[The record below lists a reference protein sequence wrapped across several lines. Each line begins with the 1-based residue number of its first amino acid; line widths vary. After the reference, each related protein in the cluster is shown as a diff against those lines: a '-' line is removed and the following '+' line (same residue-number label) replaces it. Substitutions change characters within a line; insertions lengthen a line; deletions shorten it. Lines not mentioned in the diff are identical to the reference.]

1 MNKFLA
7 IGRWSQEITLRYT
20 QSGKAVASTTLAINE
35 GYGDKKTTT
44 FIPVVIWGKTAEVAA
59 QYTDK
64 GTQVG
69 IEGRMQVREWEKD
82 GSKRYTT
89 EIVVERLELLGGNKK
104 AEDGPPMEPKYS
116 DPFAGSTSISIPDD
130 DLPFIPNKI

>member
-1 MNKFLA
+1 MNKFIA

-20 QSGKAVASTTLAINE
+20 QLGKAVAGTTIAINE

-44 FIPVVIWGKTAEVAA
+44 FLPCVIWGKTAEVAA

-64 GTQVG
+64 GSQVG
-69 IEGRMQVREWEKD
+69 IEGRIQVREWEKD
-82 GSKRYTT
+82 GHKRYTT

-104 AEDGPPMEPKYS
+104 ADSEPSKPSS
-116 DPFAGSTSISIPDD
+116 DPFVNEPKVSFD
-130 DLPFIPNKI
+130 DLPDWLK